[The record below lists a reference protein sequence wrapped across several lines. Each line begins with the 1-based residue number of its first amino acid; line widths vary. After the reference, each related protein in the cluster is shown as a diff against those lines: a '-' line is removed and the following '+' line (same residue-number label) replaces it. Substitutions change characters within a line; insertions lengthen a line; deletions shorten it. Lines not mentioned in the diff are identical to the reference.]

1 MKLCPEQ
8 NLVEMSW
15 IVWGNIIEKQTTSVC
30 VYTSR
35 SDWSHIWE
43 ILEKLVALAGKRT
56 QASPGAGDNSTTEPP
71 ALMLVEEENMWWW
84 NSARSWNLA
93 ATDEDVTRTFHL
105 PPSRPSL
112 FLFLLVLLLP
122 YHLLLLLLCL
132 LVLLLLLPYFL
143 FTSFFIIFII
153 SWQTEHLVVVNVN
166 FFWLSLTIDCWTF
179 SMFALQQ

>member
-56 QASPGAGDNSTTEPP
+56 QASPRAGDNSTTEPP
-71 ALMLVEEENMWWW
+71 ALMLVEEENMWRW
-84 NSARSWNLA
+84 NLARSWNLA

-105 PPSRPSL
+105 PSSSSSFSTFAFPVPSSSSPSL
-112 FLFLLVLLLP
+112 PSPPPPPLSSSSSPTTSLFPL
-122 YHLLLLLLCL
+122 HLLFY
-132 LVLLLLLPYFL
+132 YFYYL
-143 FTSFFIIFII
+143 MT
-153 SWQTEHLVVVNVN
+153 N
-166 FFWLSLTIDCWTF
+166 WTPRGR
-179 SMFALQQ
+179 

>member
-15 IVWGNIIEKQTTSVC
+15 IVWGNIIEKQTMSVC

-71 ALMLVEEENMWWW
+71 ALMLAEEENMWRW
-84 NSARSWNLA
+84 NLARSWNLA

-105 PPSRPSL
+105 PSSSSSFSTFAFPVPSSSSPSL
-112 FLFLLVLLLP
+112 PSPPPPPLSSSSSPTTSLFPL
-122 YHLLLLLLCL
+122 HLLFY
-132 LVLLLLLPYFL
+132 YFYYL
-143 FTSFFIIFII
+143 MT
-153 SWQTEHLVVVNVN
+153 N
-166 FFWLSLTIDCWTF
+166 WTPRGR
-179 SMFALQQ
+179 

>member
-71 ALMLVEEENMWWW
+71 ALMLAEEENMWRW
-84 NSARSWNLA
+84 NLARSWNLA

-105 PPSRPSL
+105 PSSSSSFSTFAFPVPSNSSPTTSL
-112 FLFLLVLLLP
+112 FPL
-122 YHLLLLLLCL
+122 HLLFY
-132 LVLLLLLPYFL
+132 YFYYL
-143 FTSFFIIFII
+143 MT
-153 SWQTEHLVVVNVN
+153 N
-166 FFWLSLTIDCWTF
+166 WTPRGR
-179 SMFALQQ
+179 

>member
-15 IVWGNIIEKQTTSVC
+15 IVWGNIIEKQTMSVC

-56 QASPGAGDNSTTEPP
+56 QASPRAGDNSTTEPP
-71 ALMLVEEENMWWW
+71 ALMLAEEENMWRW
-84 NSARSWNLA
+84 NLARSWNLA
-93 ATDEDVTRTFHL
+93 ATDEDVTWTFHL
-105 PPSRPSL
+105 PFPPLPPSWPLL

-122 YHLLLLLLCL
+122 PPPLSSSSSSTTSLFPLHLLFY
-132 LVLLLLLPYFL
+132 YFYYL
-143 FTSFFIIFII
+143 MT
-153 SWQTEHLVVVNVN
+153 N
-166 FFWLSLTIDCWTF
+166 WTPRGR
-179 SMFALQQ
+179 